1 MGRGDTDIQVNHPMI
16 RRRVVTTA
24 RQLAEMKPDG
34 RVVDA
39 SKLALQLL
47 GTPNVDGCIQGVA
60 TRGTHKST
68 GDFKRLCVFFFFS
81 NWENEER
88 AQFCS
93 FGSSTIQSVLAADSL
108 HINRDDL
115 PAFLTPEVTWTV
127 GQETVDDHAAT
138 RGISPD
144 LMAGAVAAGAGAG
157 ASAEPEAE
165 AQTVGQPPARSDPTS
180 RSCPL
185 TTFAMHGNCV
195 SESSANPA
203 TKK

>member
-1 MGRGDTDIQVNHPMI
+1 MI
-16 RRRVVTTA
+16 SSAYVF
-24 RQLAEMKPDG
+24 
-34 RVVDA
+34 
-39 SKLALQLL
+39 SSFS
-47 GTPNVDGCIQGVA
+47 A
-60 TRGTHKST
+60 TGKTR
-68 GDFKRLCVFFFFS
+68 
-81 NWENEER
+81 NER
-88 AQFCS
+88 SSAA
-93 FGSSTIQSVLAADSL
+93 FGSSTIQSVLAADPL

-165 AQTVGQPPARSDPTS
+165 AQTVGQPPARFDPTS